1 MHGKE
6 KTHIFAFV
14 NYIINA
20 ESTMKRL
27 QILVLGLL
35 LAGAPLGLMAQSAN
49 DEPETELSAVT
60 LSVNGSK
67 VHVSGADGEILEVYN
82 LTGVKVAA
90 IRIDSNDKTLNLN
103 LQRGCYILKVGK
115 VVRKVSIR

>member
-6 KTHIFAFV
+6 KTHIFASV
-14 NYIINA
+14 NYTINA
-20 ESTMKRL
+20 ESTMKKL
-27 QILVLGLL
+27 QILVLSLL
-35 LAGAPLGLMAQSAN
+35 LVGAPLSLTAQSMS
-49 DEPETELSAVT
+49 DEPDTELSAVT

-67 VHVSGADGEILEVYN
+67 VHISGADGEVLEVYN
-82 LTGVKVAA
+82 LTGVKVAT